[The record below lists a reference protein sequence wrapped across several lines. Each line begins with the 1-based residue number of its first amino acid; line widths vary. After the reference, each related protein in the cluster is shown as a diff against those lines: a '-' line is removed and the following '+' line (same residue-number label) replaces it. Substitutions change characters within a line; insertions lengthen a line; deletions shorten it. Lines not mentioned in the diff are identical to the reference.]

1 MMNVETTRPSF
12 QAERVPALSVL
23 NLPIFKNPGFD
34 FVDLEIGCGVGWH
47 PIQYAQKN
55 PNRCLIALEHGRD
68 RFQSFSRRLNRHAEL
83 ENLLALQ
90 ADAIPYL
97 THRMPS
103 QSLDRVMIYYPN
115 PYPKNSQANKRFHR
129 MPFFEIL
136 LDRMKV
142 GATLEI
148 RSNEI
153 GYITD
158 AKDWLLNRW
167 DMTLQSHSRIS
178 KLTDFNFSAVTHF
191 EQKYFQRGEPLEF
204 IVLKK
209 V

>member
-1 MMNVETTRPSF
+1 MNVQPLKPSF
-12 QAERVPALSVL
+12 PAERVPALSVAKI
-23 NLPIFKNPGFD
+23 PIFHNPGFE

-68 RFQSFSRRLNRHAEL
+68 RFQSFSRRLARHAEL
-83 ENLLALQ
+83 KNLQAWQ

-136 LDRMKV
+136 QDRMKS

-148 RSNEI
+148 RSNEAA
-153 GYITD
+153 YIAD

-167 DMTLQSHSRIS
+167 GMTLQSHSRIS

-191 EQKYFQRGEPLEF
+191 EQKYFQRGELLDF
-204 IVLKK
+204 IVFNKA
-209 V
+209 